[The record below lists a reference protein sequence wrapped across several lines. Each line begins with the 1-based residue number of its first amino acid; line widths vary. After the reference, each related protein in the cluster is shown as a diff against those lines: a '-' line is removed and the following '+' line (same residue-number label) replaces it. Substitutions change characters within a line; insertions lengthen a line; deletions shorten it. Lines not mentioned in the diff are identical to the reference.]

1 MVSSVRIPIPAHRN
15 SFSRAAEW
23 DQRLRW
29 ASTRLFSGEDCPH
42 EGTDYSFSDMI
53 RPTAWLMLAAWA
65 SLLSAAERN
74 FDFSSTKPGT
84 LPNGWKAEVAG
95 AGKPG
100 DWRVMEEDVPP
111 ILEPLSAQAPR
122 LTRKAVIAQTAPSNE
137 DERFPLL
144 VHTSE
149 RYGDFTFSARFRI
162 NEGTFEQ
169 IAGLVF
175 RHQDSKNFYVVRA
188 SALGDNLRFYKF
200 VDGERSVPI
209 GPSIPFQKDKWYEL
223 AVRAEGNQIE
233 VLLNGTNAFPTLTD
247 NSFNAGHIGFI
258 TKSDTTALFADVNI
272 RYRPLETL
280 AAILV
285 RQALEQQ
292 PRLLN
297 LRLYGGSSDKQEL
310 RCLAAKNST
319 DLGMAANETVRKV
332 HKENQTYFGKNPEAA
347 VVTAPLHD
355 RNGDVIGVLEF
366 HLRPFAGQI
375 ESTTVARILPTVKK
389 LESGITGAK
398 ALAE

>member
-1 MVSSVRIPIPAHRN
+1 MVSSVRIPIPVHRN
-15 SFSRAAEW
+15 SCSRAAES

-29 ASTRLFSGEDCPH
+29 ASTRHFSGEDCPH
-42 EGTDYSFSDMI
+42 EGTDYSLSDMI

-65 SLLSAAERN
+65 SLLSAAERH

-100 DWRVMEEDVPP
+100 DWRVVEEDVPP

-149 RYGDFTFSARFRI
+149 RYGDFTFSVRFRI

-209 GPSIPFQKDKWYEL
+209 GPSISFQKDKWYEL

-297 LRLYGGSSDKQEL
+297 LRLYGASSDKQEL

>member
-1 MVSSVRIPIPAHRN
+1 
-15 SFSRAAEW
+15 
-23 DQRLRW
+23 
-29 ASTRLFSGEDCPH
+29 
-42 EGTDYSFSDMI
+42 MI
-53 RPTAWLMLAAWA
+53 RPTAWLMLAACA
-65 SLLSAAERN
+65 GLLSAAERH
-74 FDFSSTKPGT
+74 FDFSSAKPGT
-84 LPNGWKAEVAG
+84 LPDGWKAEVAG
-95 AGKPG
+95 VGKPG
-100 DWRVMEEDVPP
+100 DWRVVEEDVPP
-111 ILEPLSAQAPR
+111 ILEPLSPQAPR

-149 RYGDFTFSARFRI
+149 RYGDFTFTARFRI
-162 NEGTFEQ
+162 NGGTFEQ

-175 RHQDSKNFYVVRA
+175 RHQDSRNFYVVRA

-209 GPSIPFQKDKWYEL
+209 GPSISFQKDKWYEL

-297 LRLYGGSSDKQEL
+297 LRLYGASSDNQEL

-319 DLGMAANETVRKV
+319 DLGMAASETVRKV
-332 HKENQTYFGKNPEAA
+332 HKENQTYFGKNPDAA

>member
-1 MVSSVRIPIPAHRN
+1 MLTACSV
-15 SFSRAAEW
+15 
-23 DQRLRW
+23 
-29 ASTRLFSGEDCPH
+29 
-42 EGTDYSFSDMI
+42 
-53 RPTAWLMLAAWA
+53 
-65 SLLSAAERN
+65 LLSAAERQ

-84 LPNGWKAEVAG
+84 LPEGWKPELAG
-95 AGKPG
+95 IGKPG
-100 DWRVMEEDVPP
+100 DWRVVEEEVPP
-111 ILEPLSAQAPR
+111 TLEPLSPQAPR

-144 VHTSE
+144 IHTAE
-149 RYGDFTFSARFRI
+149 RFGDFTFTARFQI
-162 NEGTFEQ
+162 NGGSFEQ
-169 IAGLVF
+169 IAGVVF
-175 RHQDSKNFYVVRA
+175 RHQDAKNFYVVRA
-188 SALGDNLRFYKF
+188 SALGNNLRFYKF

-209 GPSIPFQKDKWYEL
+209 GPSISFQKGKWYEL

-272 RYRPLETL
+272 QYRPLETL

-297 LRLYGGSSDKQEL
+297 LRLYGASSDKPEL

-319 DLGMAANETVRKV
+319 DLGMAASETVRKV

-355 RNGDVIGVLEF
+355 RNGDVIGVMEF

-375 ESTTVARILPTVKK
+375 ESTAVARILPTVKR

-398 ALAE
+398 ALVE